1 MKKIILALLL
11 APPIF
16 AWAQQTNWQQVAL
29 HSEKAVKKRL
39 SSDVLVSPTWID
51 KSTFVNY
58 HRIENGHLVRYF
70 LDAKT
75 GKREKLIA
83 DVPAFLKQYQQLTGD
98 TAFGNN
104 QLRYLNVQFVKGN
117 SQLFTFKNKGT
128 TKLFNRE
135 TGRLQ
140 LQETP
145 KKSNTIERKDRRK
158 YSYQTAD
165 SAFTMLGDQY
175 NLYVRNNITGK
186 TRQLTTDGKAYAS
199 YCHRSAKD
207 TLLGS
212 NITGS
217 WYGHRFVCFVQD
229 DSEVAD
235 LYIINALAK
244 PRPRLKTKKMP
255 LPNEKHVRQYKLFW
269 YNADTDEAK
278 LLPIEKF
285 KDQYVELDDRHNGRD
300 IYFTCRSRGVDT
312 LQLCHLD
319 VQTGKVR
326 ALITEVAK
334 PHLNINEM
342 NYRLVNHGE
351 QIIWWSDRT
360 GRGNYYLYDKNGKL
374 LHRIT
379 QGEQLVASTI
389 VHIDTLSYTMIFA
402 GYGQEKGIDPNY
414 RYFYRVALNGKHQ
427 QLLTP
432 GDGTHSLEFSD
443 DRQFAIDTYSR
454 MDMPPVFQV
463 IDVRHPSRR
472 YEIKRANEQLLL
484 AAGWIK
490 PKLISVKAPD
500 KKTELTG
507 VMYLPSNFDATK
519 KYPIISNVYPGPQAD
534 QVPRAFVIDDN
545 GNQSLAELGFVVINV
560 QPRGSSP
567 IRDKAFYTYG
577 YGNLR
582 DYAVGDDKHTIETL
596 AQRYPFID
604 LARVGIY
611 GHSGGAAESVTALL
625 TYPDFYKVAVAASG
639 NHDNNIYIQW
649 WGETYHGLKRVPTNM
664 ELAQRLKGKLL
675 LISGDVDDNVP
686 WASTL
691 RMADAL
697 IKANKRF
704 DFMVLPGMDH
714 AVYGPYYDNLI
725 RYYFR
730 DHLLKLSPRDVDIVN
745 HQ

>member
-1 MKKIILALLL
+1 M
-11 APPIF
+11 
-16 AWAQQTNWQQVAL
+16 
-29 HSEKAVKKRL
+29 
-39 SSDVLVSPTWID
+39 
-51 KSTFVNY
+51 
-58 HRIENGHLVRYF
+58 
-70 LDAKT
+70 
-75 GKREKLIA
+75 
-83 DVPAFLKQYQQLTGD
+83 
-98 TAFGNN
+98 
-104 QLRYLNVQFVKGN
+104 
-117 SQLFTFKNKGT
+117 
-128 TKLFNRE
+128 
-135 TGRLQ
+135 
-140 LQETP
+140 
-145 KKSNTIERKDRRK
+145 
-158 YSYQTAD
+158 
-165 SAFTMLGDQY
+165 
-175 NLYVRNNITGK
+175 
-186 TRQLTTDGKAYAS
+186 
-199 YCHRSAKD
+199 
-207 TLLGS
+207 
-212 NITGS
+212 
-217 WYGHRFVCFVQD
+217 
-229 DSEVAD
+229 
-235 LYIINALAK
+235 
-244 PRPRLKTKKMP
+244 
-255 LPNEKHVRQYKLFW
+255 
-269 YNADTDEAK
+269 
-278 LLPIEKF
+278 
-285 KDQYVELDDRHNGRD
+285 
-300 IYFTCRSRGVDT
+300 
-312 LQLCHLD
+312 
-319 VQTGKVR
+319 
-326 ALITEVAK
+326 
-334 PHLNINEM
+334 
-342 NYRLVNHGE
+342 
-351 QIIWWSDRT
+351 
-360 GRGNYYLYDKNGKL
+360 
-374 LHRIT
+374 
-379 QGEQLVASTI
+379 ASTI
-389 VHIDTLSYTMIFA
+389 VHIDTLSNTMIFA

-414 RYFYRVALNGKHQ
+414 RFFYRVALNGKHQ

-432 GDGTHSLEFSD
+432 GNGTHTLEFSD
-443 DRQFAIDTYSR
+443 NRQYAIDTYSR
-454 MDMPPVFQV
+454 MDMPPIFQV
-463 IDVRHPSRR
+463 IDVRHPSHR

-484 AAGWIK
+484 VAGWIK

-664 ELAQRLKGKLL
+664 ELAHRLKGKLL